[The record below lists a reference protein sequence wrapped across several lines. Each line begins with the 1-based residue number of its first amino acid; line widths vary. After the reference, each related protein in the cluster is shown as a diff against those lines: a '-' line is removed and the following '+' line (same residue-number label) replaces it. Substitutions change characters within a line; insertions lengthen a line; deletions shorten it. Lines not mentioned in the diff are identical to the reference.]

1 MRFQRIIFSVLFFG
15 VLFISGIGF
24 AQSESG
30 SAAPA
35 VAASEDK
42 EAKMADIRELVRLTG
57 GGNMG
62 KQFIEQMINS
72 MKSTSPNVPEQFWN
86 DLAAEINV
94 QELEDLNVPIYDK
107 YLSHEDIKGLIAFYQ
122 SPLGQRFIGALP
134 QIMQEAYTVGEKWG
148 ANVADKVIQRMKEK
162 GYLEKQN
169 EKPMESK

>member
-1 MRFQRIIFSVLFFG
+1 MGFQKIIFSVLFFG

-30 SAAPA
+30 SAAPPI
-35 VAASEDK
+35 AASEDK
-42 EAKMADIRELVRLTG
+42 EAKLADIRELVRLTG

-72 MKSTSPNVPEQFWN
+72 MKTTSPNVPEQFWN
-86 DLAAEINV
+86 DFVSEINV
-94 QELEDLNVPIYDK
+94 KELEDLNVPIYDK
-107 YLSHEDIKGLIAFYQ
+107 YLAHEDIKGLIVFYQ

-134 QIMQEAYTVGEKWG
+134 QIMQEAYMVGEKWG
-148 ANVADKVIQRMKEK
+148 TDIADKVIQRMKEK

-169 EKPMESK
+169 EKSLEAK